1 MLKSMTAYA
10 SLEKTDQHLTVSVE
24 LRTYNSR
31 GLDIALRVPPWYASL
46 EEKIKALIAAK
57 LVRGRVEG
65 RLWVKDTS
73 DKADA
78 YEVDMV
84 KARSFVAAMQIL
96 KAQLQL
102 PGDVTLDQLAAL
114 PGVVRPVENIQA
126 ADEHWPFISQCL
138 VEVLETLDQM
148 RCLEGAHTGTDL
160 SQRLDLIEVQLGQIE
175 QSVSGLPEQYREKL
189 QARIESLAKGI
200 VELDPMRIAQEAALM
215 ADRSDISEEI
225 ARARSHIVQFRATI
239 AAPEPAGRKLN
250 FLLQEFNREF
260 NTMGSKVGQAEI
272 AHIIVAVKAEIEK
285 LREQV
290 QNIE

>member
-10 SLEKTDQHLTVSVE
+10 SLEKTDQQLTVGVE

-31 GLDIALRVPPWYASL
+31 GLDIALRLPPWHASL
-46 EEKIKALIAAK
+46 EEKIKSMISGM

-65 RLWVKDTS
+65 RIWVKDTS
-73 DKADA
+73 EKADA

-84 KARSFVAAMQIL
+84 KARSFVAAMQSL
-96 KAQLQL
+96 KAELQL
-102 PGDVTLDQLAAL
+102 PGEVTIEQLAAL
-114 PGVVRPVENIQA
+114 PGIVRPVENIQT
-126 ADEHWPFISQCL
+126 ADEQWPFISRCL
-138 VEVLETLDQM
+138 SEVLAVLDRM
-148 RCLEGAHTGTDL
+148 RCQEGANTSVDL
-160 SQRLDLIEVQLGQIE
+160 VQRLDLIETQLGQIE
-175 QSVSGLPEQYREKL
+175 QSVDGLPDHYREKL
-189 QARIESLAKGI
+189 QTRIESLTKGV

-225 ARARSHIVQFRATI
+225 VRARSHIAQFRSTI

-260 NTMGSKVGQAEI
+260 NTMGSKVGQAGV
-272 AHIIVAVKAEIEK
+272 AHVIVAVKAEIEK